1 MAAQAG
7 TMTSGPFDRPYP
19 QRGVF
24 TGELHQLGVALGRG
38 VHGDLAEHATSSG
51 VDHGG

>member
-1 MAAQAG
+1 VAAQTGAV
-7 TMTSGPFDRPYP
+7 TSGPLDRPYP

-24 TGELHQLGVALGRG
+24 AGELHQLAIAFGRG
-38 VHGDLAEHATSSG
+38 VHGDLAEHATRRG